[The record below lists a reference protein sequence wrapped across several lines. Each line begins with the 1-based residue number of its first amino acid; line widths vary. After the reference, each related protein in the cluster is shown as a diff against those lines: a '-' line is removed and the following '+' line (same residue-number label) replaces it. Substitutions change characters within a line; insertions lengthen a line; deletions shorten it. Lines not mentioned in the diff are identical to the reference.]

1 MSQEPEVFSIS
12 GVTASTTESQRARQ
26 RTYLL
31 SMSIRTACF
40 VLAIFTHGALRWTL
54 LAGALLL
61 PYFSVI
67 VANAGRERR
76 LYNFDKPESTA
87 NRPSITAGE

>member
-1 MSQEPEVFSIS
+1 
-12 GVTASTTESQRARQ
+12 
-26 RTYLL
+26 
-31 SMSIRTACF
+31 MSIRTACF
-40 VLAIFTHGALRWTL
+40 VLAIFAHGALRWTL

-76 LYNFDKPESTA
+76 LYNFDKPDSA
-87 NRPSITAGE
+87 SNRHSITAGE